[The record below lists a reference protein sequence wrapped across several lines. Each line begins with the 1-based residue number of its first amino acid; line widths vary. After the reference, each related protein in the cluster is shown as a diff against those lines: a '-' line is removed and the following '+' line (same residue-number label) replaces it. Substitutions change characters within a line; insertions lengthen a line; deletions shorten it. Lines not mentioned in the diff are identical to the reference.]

1 MMRNP
6 LLFMCSLLFP
16 PDGVAKC
23 VGFFRHQLVSSP
35 RRTECSRGPWWGS
48 RALGHCQL
56 SSAPRGPLHGQG
68 MAAFNHLEKELSVSE
83 MCVCLFFVVAE
94 TVAHTGPKL

>member
-56 SSAPRGPLHGQG
+56 FSAPRGPPHGEG
-68 MAAFNHLEKELSVSE
+68 MAAFNHTWRKSFPFQK
-83 MCVCLFFVVAE
+83 CVFVYF
-94 TVAHTGPKL
+94 L